1 MLLLQP
7 DILAEAKGLSVAVS
21 ATGAVLGTALW
32 LTGWWAHRFWIVL
45 FTTLVAG
52 VFALAT
58 PLGGVQP
65 LVVALLLAVA
75 AGVLALHLSRFLV
88 FAAGGTVF
96 WLAAHGVFPSWNE
109 PLITF
114 LVGGVVSYFLYR
126 LCLMAVTSF
135 AGTLLLGY
143 SSLCLA
149 EVLAKLDP
157 AEWARQ
163 NGNWLNW
170 ACVGVALVGWLAQF
184 LLESRR
190 LDREEKRKQE
200 EELAKEKLKEKEQR
214 EREKEQ
220 REKDKKKLS
229 GWLAWGQGILR
240 RAG

>member
-7 DILAEAKGLSVAVS
+7 DILTEARGLSVAVS

-32 LTGWWAHRFWIVL
+32 LTGWVGHRFWIVL

-75 AGVLALHLSRFLV
+75 AGVLALHLSRFIV
-88 FAAGGTVF
+88 FVAGGTVF
-96 WLAAHGVFPSWNE
+96 WLAVHGIFPSWNE

-114 LVGGVVSYFLYR
+114 LVGGVLSHFLYR

-135 AGTLLLGY
+135 AGTMLLGY

-157 AEWARQ
+157 AEWARK

-170 ACVGVALVGWLAQF
+170 VCVGVALVGWLTQF

-190 LDREEKRKQE
+190 IDREEKRKQE
-200 EELAKEKLKEKEQR
+200 EEQAKQKQKEKELKEKEKEKEKEQR
-214 EREKEQ
+214 EK
-220 REKDKKKLS
+220 
-229 GWLAWGQGILR
+229 
-240 RAG
+240 